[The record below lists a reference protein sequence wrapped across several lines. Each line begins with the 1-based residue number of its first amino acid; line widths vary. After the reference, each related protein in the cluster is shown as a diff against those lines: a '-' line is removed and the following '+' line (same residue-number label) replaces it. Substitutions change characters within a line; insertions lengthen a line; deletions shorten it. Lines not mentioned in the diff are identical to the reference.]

1 MSIIEFILGLVVLA
15 ASLVVSCACYIVKNE
30 KGGLNAALG
39 GASDFMTT
47 RRNDNNLKVNK
58 FVVKVGA
65 VLTIAILAL
74 TIIGAHFLRRN
85 AVKKNEIRSI
95 PAKVADTLHPSNV
108 TWLSAKETTK
118 RTGEILCVVAASA
131 AFMML
136 ADTLFGAMLKFAI

>member
-65 VLTIAILAL
+65 VLTIAVLAL
-74 TIIGAHFLRRN
+74 IIIGAHF
-85 AVKKNEIRSI
+85 
-95 PAKVADTLHPSNV
+95 
-108 TWLSAKETTK
+108 
-118 RTGEILCVVAASA
+118 
-131 AFMML
+131 
-136 ADTLFGAMLKFAI
+136 

>member
-58 FVVKVGA
+58 FVVTVGA

-74 TIIGAHFLRRN
+74 TIIGAHF
-85 AVKKNEIRSI
+85 
-95 PAKVADTLHPSNV
+95 
-108 TWLSAKETTK
+108 
-118 RTGEILCVVAASA
+118 
-131 AFMML
+131 
-136 ADTLFGAMLKFAI
+136 

>member
-74 TIIGAHFLRRN
+74 IIIGAHF
-85 AVKKNEIRSI
+85 
-95 PAKVADTLHPSNV
+95 
-108 TWLSAKETTK
+108 
-118 RTGEILCVVAASA
+118 
-131 AFMML
+131 
-136 ADTLFGAMLKFAI
+136 

>member
-65 VLTIAILAL
+65 VLTIAIPAL
-74 TIIGAHFLRRN
+74 TIIGAHF
-85 AVKKNEIRSI
+85 
-95 PAKVADTLHPSNV
+95 
-108 TWLSAKETTK
+108 
-118 RTGEILCVVAASA
+118 
-131 AFMML
+131 
-136 ADTLFGAMLKFAI
+136 

>member
-58 FVVKVGA
+58 FVVKVGV
-65 VLTIAILAL
+65 VLTIAIPAL
-74 TIIGAHFLRRN
+74 TIIGAHF
-85 AVKKNEIRSI
+85 
-95 PAKVADTLHPSNV
+95 
-108 TWLSAKETTK
+108 
-118 RTGEILCVVAASA
+118 
-131 AFMML
+131 
-136 ADTLFGAMLKFAI
+136 

>member
-1 MSIIEFILGLVVLA
+1 MSIIESFLGLVVLA

-58 FVVKVGA
+58 FVMKVGV

-74 TIIGAHFLRRN
+74 TIIGAHF
-85 AVKKNEIRSI
+85 
-95 PAKVADTLHPSNV
+95 
-108 TWLSAKETTK
+108 
-118 RTGEILCVVAASA
+118 
-131 AFMML
+131 
-136 ADTLFGAMLKFAI
+136 

>member
-58 FVVKVGA
+58 CVVKVGA

-74 TIIGAHFLRRN
+74 TIIGAHF
-85 AVKKNEIRSI
+85 
-95 PAKVADTLHPSNV
+95 
-108 TWLSAKETTK
+108 
-118 RTGEILCVVAASA
+118 
-131 AFMML
+131 
-136 ADTLFGAMLKFAI
+136 

>member
-30 KGGLNAALG
+30 KGGLNTALG

-58 FVVKVGA
+58 FVVKVGI

-74 TIIGAHFLRRN
+74 TIIGAHF
-85 AVKKNEIRSI
+85 
-95 PAKVADTLHPSNV
+95 
-108 TWLSAKETTK
+108 
-118 RTGEILCVVAASA
+118 
-131 AFMML
+131 
-136 ADTLFGAMLKFAI
+136 

>member
-58 FVVKVGA
+58 FVVKVGV
-65 VLTIAILAL
+65 VLTFAILAL
-74 TIIGAHFLRRN
+74 TIIGAHF
-85 AVKKNEIRSI
+85 
-95 PAKVADTLHPSNV
+95 
-108 TWLSAKETTK
+108 
-118 RTGEILCVVAASA
+118 
-131 AFMML
+131 
-136 ADTLFGAMLKFAI
+136 

>member
-1 MSIIEFILGLVVLA
+1 MSIIEFILGLVELA

-58 FVVKVGA
+58 FVVKVGV

-74 TIIGAHFLRRN
+74 TIIGAHF
-85 AVKKNEIRSI
+85 
-95 PAKVADTLHPSNV
+95 
-108 TWLSAKETTK
+108 
-118 RTGEILCVVAASA
+118 
-131 AFMML
+131 
-136 ADTLFGAMLKFAI
+136 

>member
-58 FVVKVGA
+58 FVGKVGV

-74 TIIGAHFLRRN
+74 TIIGAHF
-85 AVKKNEIRSI
+85 
-95 PAKVADTLHPSNV
+95 
-108 TWLSAKETTK
+108 
-118 RTGEILCVVAASA
+118 
-131 AFMML
+131 
-136 ADTLFGAMLKFAI
+136 

>member
-1 MSIIEFILGLVVLA
+1 MSIIEVILGLVVLA

-58 FVVKVGA
+58 FAVKVGV

-74 TIIGAHFLRRN
+74 TTIGAH
-85 AVKKNEIRSI
+85 
-95 PAKVADTLHPSNV
+95 
-108 TWLSAKETTK
+108 
-118 RTGEILCVVAASA
+118 C
-131 AFMML
+131 
-136 ADTLFGAMLKFAI
+136 

>member
-15 ASLVVSCACYIVKNE
+15 ASLIVSCACYLVKNE

-58 FVVKVGA
+58 FVVKVGI

-74 TIIGAHFLRRN
+74 AIIGAHF
-85 AVKKNEIRSI
+85 
-95 PAKVADTLHPSNV
+95 
-108 TWLSAKETTK
+108 
-118 RTGEILCVVAASA
+118 
-131 AFMML
+131 
-136 ADTLFGAMLKFAI
+136 

>member
-47 RRNDNNLKVNK
+47 RRNDNNLKVIK
-58 FVVKVGA
+58 CVVKVSV

-74 TIIGAHFLRRN
+74 TIIGAHF
-85 AVKKNEIRSI
+85 
-95 PAKVADTLHPSNV
+95 
-108 TWLSAKETTK
+108 
-118 RTGEILCVVAASA
+118 
-131 AFMML
+131 
-136 ADTLFGAMLKFAI
+136 

>member
-1 MSIIEFILGLVVLA
+1 MSIIEFILGLLVLA

-58 FVVKVGA
+58 FVVKVGV

-74 TIIGAHFLRRN
+74 TIIGAHL
-85 AVKKNEIRSI
+85 
-95 PAKVADTLHPSNV
+95 
-108 TWLSAKETTK
+108 
-118 RTGEILCVVAASA
+118 
-131 AFMML
+131 
-136 ADTLFGAMLKFAI
+136 

>member
-1 MSIIEFILGLVVLA
+1 MSIIEFILGLVVFA

-58 FVVKVGA
+58 FVVKVGV

-74 TIIGAHFLRRN
+74 TIIGAHF
-85 AVKKNEIRSI
+85 
-95 PAKVADTLHPSNV
+95 
-108 TWLSAKETTK
+108 
-118 RTGEILCVVAASA
+118 
-131 AFMML
+131 
-136 ADTLFGAMLKFAI
+136 

>member
-58 FVVKVGA
+58 FVVKVGV

-74 TIIGAHFLRRN
+74 TIIDAHF
-85 AVKKNEIRSI
+85 
-95 PAKVADTLHPSNV
+95 
-108 TWLSAKETTK
+108 
-118 RTGEILCVVAASA
+118 
-131 AFMML
+131 
-136 ADTLFGAMLKFAI
+136 

>member
-1 MSIIEFILGLVVLA
+1 MSIIEFILGHVVLA

-58 FVVKVGA
+58 FVVKVGV

-74 TIIGAHFLRRN
+74 TIIGAHF
-85 AVKKNEIRSI
+85 
-95 PAKVADTLHPSNV
+95 
-108 TWLSAKETTK
+108 
-118 RTGEILCVVAASA
+118 
-131 AFMML
+131 
-136 ADTLFGAMLKFAI
+136 

>member
-58 FVVKVGA
+58 FVVKVGV

-74 TIIGAHFLRRN
+74 TIIGAYF
-85 AVKKNEIRSI
+85 
-95 PAKVADTLHPSNV
+95 
-108 TWLSAKETTK
+108 
-118 RTGEILCVVAASA
+118 
-131 AFMML
+131 
-136 ADTLFGAMLKFAI
+136 

>member
-58 FVVKVGA
+58 FVVKVGV

-74 TIIGAHFLRRN
+74 TTIGAHF
-85 AVKKNEIRSI
+85 
-95 PAKVADTLHPSNV
+95 
-108 TWLSAKETTK
+108 
-118 RTGEILCVVAASA
+118 
-131 AFMML
+131 
-136 ADTLFGAMLKFAI
+136 

>member
-58 FVVKVGA
+58 FVVKVGV
-65 VLTIAILAL
+65 VLTNAILAL
-74 TIIGAHFLRRN
+74 TIIGAHF
-85 AVKKNEIRSI
+85 
-95 PAKVADTLHPSNV
+95 
-108 TWLSAKETTK
+108 
-118 RTGEILCVVAASA
+118 
-131 AFMML
+131 
-136 ADTLFGAMLKFAI
+136 

>member
-1 MSIIEFILGLVVLA
+1 MSIIKFILGLVVLA

-58 FVVKVGA
+58 FIVKVGV

-74 TIIGAHFLRRN
+74 TIIGAHF
-85 AVKKNEIRSI
+85 
-95 PAKVADTLHPSNV
+95 
-108 TWLSAKETTK
+108 
-118 RTGEILCVVAASA
+118 
-131 AFMML
+131 
-136 ADTLFGAMLKFAI
+136 

>member
-1 MSIIEFILGLVVLA
+1 MSIIKFILGLVVLA

-58 FVVKVGA
+58 FVVKVGI

-74 TIIGAHFLRRN
+74 TIIGAHF
-85 AVKKNEIRSI
+85 
-95 PAKVADTLHPSNV
+95 
-108 TWLSAKETTK
+108 
-118 RTGEILCVVAASA
+118 
-131 AFMML
+131 
-136 ADTLFGAMLKFAI
+136 

>member
-58 FVVKVGA
+58 FVVKVSV
-65 VLTIAILAL
+65 VLTIAILSL
-74 TIIGAHFLRRN
+74 TIIGAHF
-85 AVKKNEIRSI
+85 
-95 PAKVADTLHPSNV
+95 
-108 TWLSAKETTK
+108 
-118 RTGEILCVVAASA
+118 
-131 AFMML
+131 
-136 ADTLFGAMLKFAI
+136 

>member
-15 ASLVVSCACYIVKNE
+15 TSLVVSCACYIVKNE

-58 FVVKVGA
+58 FVVKVGV

-74 TIIGAHFLRRN
+74 TIIGARF
-85 AVKKNEIRSI
+85 
-95 PAKVADTLHPSNV
+95 
-108 TWLSAKETTK
+108 
-118 RTGEILCVVAASA
+118 
-131 AFMML
+131 
-136 ADTLFGAMLKFAI
+136 

>member
-58 FVVKVGA
+58 FVVKVGV
-65 VLTIAILAL
+65 VLTIANLAL
-74 TIIGAHFLRRN
+74 TIIGAHF
-85 AVKKNEIRSI
+85 
-95 PAKVADTLHPSNV
+95 
-108 TWLSAKETTK
+108 
-118 RTGEILCVVAASA
+118 
-131 AFMML
+131 
-136 ADTLFGAMLKFAI
+136 

>member
-58 FVVKVGA
+58 FDVKVGV

-74 TIIGAHFLRRN
+74 TIIGSHFLG
-85 AVKKNEIRSI
+85 E
-95 PAKVADTLHPSNV
+95 TL
-108 TWLSAKETTK
+108 
-118 RTGEILCVVAASA
+118 
-131 AFMML
+131 
-136 ADTLFGAMLKFAI
+136 

>member
-15 ASLVVSCACYIVKNE
+15 ASLVVSRACYIVKNE

-58 FVVKVGA
+58 FVVKVGV

-74 TIIGAHFLRRN
+74 TIIGAHF
-85 AVKKNEIRSI
+85 
-95 PAKVADTLHPSNV
+95 
-108 TWLSAKETTK
+108 
-118 RTGEILCVVAASA
+118 
-131 AFMML
+131 
-136 ADTLFGAMLKFAI
+136 

>member
-30 KGGLNAALG
+30 KGGLNAALS

-74 TIIGAHFLRRN
+74 TIIGAHF
-85 AVKKNEIRSI
+85 
-95 PAKVADTLHPSNV
+95 
-108 TWLSAKETTK
+108 
-118 RTGEILCVVAASA
+118 
-131 AFMML
+131 
-136 ADTLFGAMLKFAI
+136 

>member
-58 FVVKVGA
+58 FVVKVG
-65 VLTIAILAL
+65 VVFTIAILAL
-74 TIIGAHFLRRN
+74 TIIGAHF
-85 AVKKNEIRSI
+85 
-95 PAKVADTLHPSNV
+95 
-108 TWLSAKETTK
+108 
-118 RTGEILCVVAASA
+118 
-131 AFMML
+131 
-136 ADTLFGAMLKFAI
+136 

>member
-58 FVVKVGA
+58 FVVKVGV

-74 TIIGAHFLRRN
+74 TIIGAH
-85 AVKKNEIRSI
+85 I
-95 PAKVADTLHPSNV
+95 
-108 TWLSAKETTK
+108 
-118 RTGEILCVVAASA
+118 
-131 AFMML
+131 
-136 ADTLFGAMLKFAI
+136 